1 VTFDQG
7 DNLGDLSLHIGRAV
21 AVWSSAIMTAREGEM
36 RRMLSA
42 WVSELE
48 PCAAYVSD
56 NSAPGVSLVGLIVA
70 GDQLV
75 EGMPPIVV
83 AAAPGTP

>member
-1 VTFDQG
+1 
-7 DNLGDLSLHIGRAV
+7 
-21 AVWSSAIMTAREGEM
+21 MTAREGEM

-56 NSAPGVSLVGLIVA
+56 NSPSGLSLVGLIVA
-70 GDQLV
+70 GEQLV